1 MTDSQTPDFIH
12 EIRVGW
18 GDCDPARIA
27 YTGHLPGFAL
37 QAIDAWWEHQLDG
50 DGWYQMELDR
60 GTGTPFVHMS
70 IDFRSPVTPRHRLA
84 CSVWPVALGQKSVTF
99 RVEAAQDG
107 TLCFEGKFV
116 CVFIEPSDFSAKP
129 APADYRA
136 VIEPLLR
143 ADLA

>member
-1 MTDSQTPDFIH
+1 MTNSQTTDFVH

-99 RVEAAQDG
+99 RVEARQDG

-136 VIEPLLR
+136 VIEPFLR
-143 ADLA
+143 PDLA

>member
-1 MTDSQTPDFIH
+1 MTDSQTSDFIH

>member
-1 MTDSQTPDFIH
+1 
-12 EIRVGW
+12 
-18 GDCDPARIA
+18 
-27 YTGHLPGFAL
+27 
-37 QAIDAWWEHQLDG
+37 
-50 DGWYQMELDR
+50 
-60 GTGTPFVHMS
+60 MS

-99 RVEAAQDG
+99 RVEARQDG

-143 ADLA
+143 PDLA

>member
-99 RVEAAQDG
+99 RVEARQDG

-143 ADLA
+143 PDLV